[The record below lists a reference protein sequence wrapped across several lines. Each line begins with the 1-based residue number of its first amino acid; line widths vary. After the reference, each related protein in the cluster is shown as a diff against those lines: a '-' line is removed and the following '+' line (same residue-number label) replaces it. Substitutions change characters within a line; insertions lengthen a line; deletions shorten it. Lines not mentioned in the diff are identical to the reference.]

1 MTEPERVTSS
11 EEKAEKQEKER
22 EKQEK
27 ERGEKSWDEKWR
39 RDPLNAVVWAL
50 ILIWLGLTLLANNLG
65 LLDKLPSPPDW
76 EWSHLFFLGA
86 GGILLLEALF
96 RLLVPA
102 FRTPIVGTLIL
113 GAVFF
118 LIGLSAFGADIWVYA
133 LAISAIFGGVL
144 LALRAIMG
152 KRE

>member
-1 MTEPERVTSS
+1 MTEPERARNS

-50 ILIWLGLTLLANNLG
+50 ILIWLGLALLANNLG
-65 LLDKLPSPPDW
+65 LLKELPGPTDW

-86 GGILLLEALF
+86 GGILLLEVLF

-102 FRTPIVGTLIL
+102 FRTPIVGTLVL

-118 LIGLSAFGADIWVYA
+118 LIGLSAFGADVWVYA
-133 LAISAIFGGVL
+133 LAVAAIFGGVL
-144 LALRAIMG
+144 LAIRALVG